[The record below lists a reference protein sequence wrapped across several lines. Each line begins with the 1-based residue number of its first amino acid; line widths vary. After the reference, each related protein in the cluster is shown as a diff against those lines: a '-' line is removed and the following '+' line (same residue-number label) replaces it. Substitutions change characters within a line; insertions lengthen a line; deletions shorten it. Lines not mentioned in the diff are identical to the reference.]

1 MAGTYGKA
9 RKFVNSVNYGNGA
22 TDPIRNILGV
32 NWFDKMEIAD
42 DFSGMD
48 SRISSIVF
56 GESEATQNYDLNQT
70 RTSVRIVGDIDVLI
84 DQTFNPGAGL
94 ITAQQQD
101 TALTTWEEFL
111 QTEMY
116 NVAFN
121 NEYEDY
127 AFDELV
133 PAEETRTSEVSSEL
147 EEKTATVEM
156 IYNYYQKD
164 WETGTGTTSQQET
177 ALPNF
182 YAFVSEAVEGEVLTF
197 ENKAINDPDHAE
209 FMANL
214 TANGALSEDMLGR
227 VNASGESHAQSYF
240 KSYGR
245 TVSSA
250 NDLADIADRF
260 SMLLVPKSSVN
271 LLTDYNYRS
280 DLFPWYADIRFSTD
294 DSEVLATAIE
304 DSSLYE
310 VLLKDMGEAWRG
322 AENPATPVDAPFTYL
337 KETDES
343 STLMEQA
350 ELKTFGLY
358 SWLNAHQLLSPTSFG
373 TQGIFLGSSQSDSA
387 KMATS
392 ESSIYEKQLAL
403 SIFLGKLSAITNNNN
418 YHRTPE
424 QIYRGD
430 MSYSDVLAYRI
441 VKYRGGPSGQTSV
454 VGSATPILT
463 GASVFE
469 GVGTTATEMQSI
481 WIPNEKDLDMV
492 SYLDTQIRYNQE
504 YTYEIFAYVCVLGE
518 SITYENLSK
527 SVPITSDCVEFVDF
541 ETGEIVEPRVPGLV
555 TATNP
560 ITGDKKY
567 ITIAESNIAM
577 AEFDI
582 VTSTSPI
589 VIEIPYYQ
597 TRGTVLD
604 KPPLP
609 PHVSPYPFVGVPN
622 RFGFLLEG
630 AIGELTMDPVYIT
643 SDDQTMATAIR
654 EARYLSA
661 DDPITYGTDDYPVEF
676 QMFRL
681 TEAPTSYSSFA
692 VGRVS
697 THFSQLNIYNS
708 DEFSTSME
716 IVDDI
721 EPNTKYYYMFRTIDV
736 HGHASNPSPV
746 YQVEIAQS
754 EEIVIPYV
762 KVLKE
767 FANLVPTAPTK
778 SFRRFLQLEPSALHQ
793 IINEEKN
800 DFASYSSARDLVAG
814 QGGSIILGEA
824 DKSVWDKKFKIRLTS
839 KKTGKKLDIN
849 LVCKSEHVT
858 TELDSLD

>member
-1 MAGTYGKA
+1 MAGSYGKA

-214 TANGALSEDMLGR
+214 TANGALSEDLLGR
-227 VNASGESHAQSYF
+227 VNASGENNAPSYF

-245 TVSSA
+245 NVTSE
-250 NDLADIADRF
+250 NDLSDVADRF
-260 SMLLVPKSSVN
+260 SLLLVPKSSVD
-271 LLTDYNYRS
+271 LLTDYNYRK

-294 DSEVLATAIE
+294 DSEVLATAVE

-310 VLLKDMGEAWRG
+310 VLLKDMGESWAG
-322 AENPATPVDAPFTYL
+322 IPNPSTPSDVPFTYL
-337 KETDES
+337 IETDES

-350 ELKTFGLY
+350 DLKAFELY
-358 SWLNAHQLLSPTSFG
+358 SWLNAHQLYSATSFG

-392 ESSIYEKQLAL
+392 ESSTYEKQLAL
-403 SIFLGKLSAITNNNN
+403 SVFLGKLSAITSNNN

-441 VKYRGGPSGQTSV
+441 VKYRGGNE
-454 VGSATPILT
+454 L
-463 GASVFE
+463 
-469 GVGTTATEMQSI
+469 QSI

-518 SITYENLSK
+518 SITYENMSK
-527 SVPITSDCVEFVDF
+527 SVPVTGECIEFVDF
-541 ETGEIVEPRVPGLV
+541 LTGEIVEPRVPGLV

-567 ITIAESNIAM
+567 ITISPSDIAM

-582 VTSTSPI
+582 VTTVSPI
-589 VIEIPYYQ
+589 VVEIPYYQ

-609 PHVSPYPFVGVPN
+609 PHVSPYPFVNVTN
-622 RFGFLLEG
+622 RIGFLLEG
-630 AIGELTMDPVYIT
+630 SIGELTTDPIFIT
-643 SDDQTMATAIR
+643 SEDQAMASAIR
-654 EARYLSA
+654 EARYLSPDA
-661 DDPITYGTDDYPVEF
+661 PITYGTDDYPVEF

-681 TEAPTSYSSFA
+681 TEAPVSYTSFTN
-692 VGRVS
+692 GRLS
-697 THFSQLNIYNS
+697 KHSSQLNVFNG

-716 IVDDI
+716 IVDEI
-721 EPNTKYYYMFRTIDV
+721 EPNIKYYYMFRTIDV

-746 YQVEIAQS
+746 YQVEIAHS
-754 EEIVIPYV
+754 EEIIIPNV
-762 KVLKE
+762 QVMKE
-767 FANLVPTAPTK
+767 FATKVPTVPTK
-778 SFRRFLQLEPSALHQ
+778 SFRRFLQIEPTGLQ
-793 IINEEKN
+793 QLINEEKN
-800 DFASYSSARDLVAG
+800 DFASYSSARDLVAA
-814 QGGSIILGEA
+814 QGGNVSLGEA

-849 LVCKSEHVT
+849 LVCKAEHVT

>member
-1 MAGTYGKA
+1 MAGSYGKA

-32 NWFDKMEIAD
+32 NWHDKMEITD

-56 GESEATQNYDLNQT
+56 GETEATQNFDLYQT
-70 RTSVRIVGDIDVLI
+70 RTPVRIVGDIAELTGEV
-84 DQTFNPGAGL
+84 FMNGHGL
-94 ITAQQQD
+94 T
-101 TALTTWEEFL
+101 TALQQEAALASWEEFL
-111 QTEMY
+111 QEEVQDAAM
-116 NVAFN
+116 N
-121 NEYEDY
+121 NEYEDF

-133 PAEETRTSEVSSEL
+133 PAEETRTYEVTSEL

-156 IYNYYQKD
+156 VYNYYQKD
-164 WETGTGTTSQQET
+164 WETGTGTTSQQEA

-214 TANGALSEDMLGR
+214 TANGALSEDLLGR
-227 VNASGESHAQSYF
+227 VNASGENNAPSYF

-245 TVSSA
+245 NVTSES
-250 NDLADIADRF
+250 DLSDVADRF
-260 SMLLVPKSSVN
+260 SLLLVPKSSVD
-271 LLTDYNYRS
+271 LLTDYNYRK

-294 DSEVLATAIE
+294 DSEVIATAIE

-310 VLLKDMGEAWRG
+310 VLLKDMGESWAG
-322 AENPATPVDAPFTYL
+322 IPNPSTPVEVPFTYL
-337 KETDES
+337 IETDES
-343 STLMEQA
+343 STLMEQSD
-350 ELKTFGLY
+350 LKAFGLY
-358 SWLNAHQLLSPTSFG
+358 SWLNAHKLYSPSSFG

-392 ESSIYEKQLAL
+392 ESSTYEKQLAL
-403 SIFLGKLSAITNNNN
+403 EIFLGKLSAITGNSN

-424 QIYRGD
+424 QVYTGG
-430 MSYSDVLAYRI
+430 MSYSDVLVYRI
-441 VKYRGGPSGQTSV
+441 VKYRGGNE
-454 VGSATPILT
+454 I
-463 GASVFE
+463 
-469 GVGTTATEMQSI
+469 QSI

-518 SITYENLSK
+518 SIVYENLSK
-527 SVPITSDCVEFVDF
+527 SVPITGDCIEFVDF
-541 ETGEIVEPRVPGLV
+541 ETGEVVEPRTPGLV

-567 ITIAESNIAM
+567 ITIAASDVAM

-582 VTSTSPI
+582 VTTASPI
-589 VIEIPYYQ
+589 VVEIPYYQ
-597 TRGTVLD
+597 TKGTVLD

-609 PHVSPYPFVGVPN
+609 PHVSPYPFINSTN
-622 RFGFLLEG
+622 RIGFLLEG
-630 AIGELTMDPVYIT
+630 SIGEITADPIFIT
-643 SDDQTMATAIR
+643 SEDQAMAAAIR

-661 DDPITYGTDDYPVEF
+661 DAPITYGTDDYPVQF

-681 TEAPTSYSSFA
+681 TEAPVGYASFA
-692 VGRVS
+692 NGRLS
-697 THFSQLNIYNS
+697 THSSQLNVFNG

-721 EPNTKYYYMFRTIDV
+721 EPNIKYYYMFRTIDV

-746 YQVEIAQS
+746 YQVEIVQS

-762 KVLKE
+762 EVMKE
-767 FANLVPTAPTK
+767 FATKVPTAPTK

-800 DFASYSSARDLVAG
+800 DFASYSSARDLVAA
-814 QGGSIILGEA
+814 QGGNISLGTA

>member
-9 RKFVNSVNYGNGA
+9 RKFVNSSNYGNGA
-22 TDPIRNILGV
+22 EDPIRTLLGV
-32 NWFDKMEIAD
+32 NWYDKMEINSD
-42 DFSGMD
+42 YSEMD

-56 GESEATQNYDLNQT
+56 GEAESSLDFDLHT
-70 RTSVRIVGDIDVLI
+70 SRTSVRIVGDIDVLI

-94 ITAQQQD
+94 ITAQQQE
-101 TALTTWEEFL
+101 TALAAWEDFL
-111 QTEMY
+111 QQEVQDAAIGNDY
-116 NVAFN
+116 D
-121 NEYEDY
+121 DY

-133 PAEETRTSEVSSEL
+133 PAEETRTSEVASEV

-156 IYNYYQKD
+156 VYNYYQKD
-164 WETGTGTTSQQET
+164 WETSTGITSQQET

-197 ENKAINDPDHAE
+197 ENLAISDPDHAE

-245 TVSSA
+245 TVSSE

-294 DSEVLATAIE
+294 DSEILATAIG
-304 DSSLYE
+304 DSSLYD
-310 VLLKDMGEAWRG
+310 VLLKDMGEAWNG
-322 AENPATPVDAPFTYL
+322 TSNPATPVDAPFTYL
-337 KETDES
+337 IETDES

-350 ELKTFGLY
+350 DLKAFGLY

-373 TQGIFLGSSQSDSA
+373 AQGIFLGSSQSDSA

-403 SIFLGKLSAITNNNN
+403 SVFLGKLSAITSNNN

-441 VKYRGGPSGQTSV
+441 VKYRGGNE
-454 VGSATPILT
+454 L
-463 GASVFE
+463 
-469 GVGTTATEMQSI
+469 QSI

-527 SVPITSDCVEFVDF
+527 SVPITGDCIEFVDF

-567 ITIAESNIAM
+567 ITIAESDIAM

-643 SDDQTMATAIR
+643 SEDQAMAAAIR

-676 QMFRL
+676 QMFRI
-681 TEAPTSYSSFA
+681 TDAPTSYSSFA

-754 EEIVIPYV
+754 EEIVIPYA

>member
-1 MAGTYGKA
+1 MAGSYGKA

-441 VKYRGGPSGQTSV
+441 VKYRGGNE
-454 VGSATPILT
+454 L
-463 GASVFE
+463 
-469 GVGTTATEMQSI
+469 QSI

-504 YTYEIFAYVCVLGE
+504 YTYEIFAYIGVLGA
-518 SITYENLSK
+518 SIEYENLSK
-527 SVPITSDCVEFVDF
+527 SVPITGDCIEFVDF
-541 ETGEIVEPRVPGLV
+541 ETGDIVDPRVPGLV

-567 ITIAESNIAM
+567 ITVAASDVVM

-582 VTSTSPI
+582 VTSISPI

-597 TRGTVLD
+597 TKGTVLD

-609 PHVSPYPFVGVPN
+609 PHVSPYPFMNVPN

-630 AIGELTMDPVYIT
+630 SIGELTMDPVYIT
-643 SDDQTMATAIR
+643 SDDQAMATAIR
-654 EARYLSA
+654 ESKYLSA

-681 TEAPTSYSSFA
+681 TDAPVSYASFA
-692 VGRVS
+692 AGRRS
-697 THFSQLNIYNS
+697 THSSKLNIYNS
-708 DEFSTSME
+708 NDYSTSME

-721 EPNTKYYYMFRTIDV
+721 EPNIKYYYMFRTIDT
-736 HGHASNPSPV
+736 HGHVSNPSPV
-746 YQVEIAQS
+746 YQVEISQT

-762 KVLKE
+762 KTLKE
-767 FANLVPTAPTK
+767 FADLVPTAPTK

-793 IINEEKN
+793 VINEEKN
-800 DFASYSSARDLVAG
+800 DFASYSSAKDLVAAT
-814 QGGSIILGEA
+814 GGNISLGMA
-824 DKSVWDKKFKIRLTS
+824 DKSIWEKKFKIRLTS

>member
-1 MAGTYGKA
+1 
-9 RKFVNSVNYGNGA
+9 
-22 TDPIRNILGV
+22 
-32 NWFDKMEIAD
+32 
-42 DFSGMD
+42 
-48 SRISSIVF
+48 
-56 GESEATQNYDLNQT
+56 
-70 RTSVRIVGDIDVLI
+70 
-84 DQTFNPGAGL
+84 
-94 ITAQQQD
+94 
-101 TALTTWEEFL
+101 
-111 QTEMY
+111 
-116 NVAFN
+116 
-121 NEYEDY
+121 
-127 AFDELV
+127 
-133 PAEETRTSEVSSEL
+133 
-147 EEKTATVEM
+147 
-156 IYNYYQKD
+156 
-164 WETGTGTTSQQET
+164 
-177 ALPNF
+177 
-182 YAFVSEAVEGEVLTF
+182 
-197 ENKAINDPDHAE
+197 
-209 FMANL
+209 
-214 TANGALSEDMLGR
+214 
-227 VNASGESHAQSYF
+227 
-240 KSYGR
+240 
-245 TVSSA
+245 
-250 NDLADIADRF
+250 
-260 SMLLVPKSSVN
+260 
-271 LLTDYNYRS
+271 
-280 DLFPWYADIRFSTD
+280 
-294 DSEVLATAIE
+294 
-304 DSSLYE
+304 
-310 VLLKDMGEAWRG
+310 
-322 AENPATPVDAPFTYL
+322 
-337 KETDES
+337 
-343 STLMEQA
+343 
-350 ELKTFGLY
+350 
-358 SWLNAHQLLSPTSFG
+358 
-373 TQGIFLGSSQSDSA
+373 
-387 KMATS
+387 
-392 ESSIYEKQLAL
+392 
-403 SIFLGKLSAITNNNN
+403 
-418 YHRTPE
+418 
-424 QIYRGD
+424 

-441 VKYRGGPSGQTSV
+441 VKYRGGNE
-454 VGSATPILT
+454 L
-463 GASVFE
+463 
-469 GVGTTATEMQSI
+469 QSI

-567 ITIAESNIAM
+567 ITIAESDIAM

-643 SDDQTMATAIR
+643 SEDQAMAAAIR

-676 QMFRL
+676 QMFRI
-681 TEAPTSYSSFA
+681 TDAPTSYSSFA